1 MESFIEEV
9 VTTLLQRGD
18 DVAETL
24 FVVPSRRAGNML
36 RSALSRKLK
45 KTIFAPEIFSIEEFI
60 THISGL
66 RAVDQTEQLFAL
78 FKVYQENTPKAE
90 QESFSVF
97 YGWAQTILHD
107 FNEIDRYLVDHNQFF
122 NYLTAVQELN
132 HWSSENVQTEMI
144 KRYLAFW
151 ETLPTLYEA
160 FCRRLQKQGK
170 GHQGL
175 IYRKAAEDVE
185 FYIQNN
191 KGTKHVFIGFN
202 ALNTSE
208 QHIIQALL
216 SAGNTAVFWDAEEWF
231 MENSKHEASY
241 FLRLYPRDWK
251 YYKENSFHSISNY
264 YKEDKNIRATA
275 VAQDIEQAKLVG
287 QLLCQYKEDDELN
300 NTAVILNDERLLIPI
315 LNALPDHVKRVNIT
329 MGVPLG
335 QTPTATLFDH
345 LFLLHSKVSGR
356 GYYYKQVIAILQHQT
371 VRQLLG
377 NHLDRIIRK
386 ITSDNHIYFKEEEI
400 RAILLE
406 ESQNTIVAQLF
417 NSWGDNPN
425 LAVNQCLQFIQ
436 DVKENLLNG
445 DQKEKLS
452 LEYLFGFYRV
462 FNQLKNLNDTYA
474 FIEDIVTLRRFYTDV
489 ISTHTLDLR
498 GDPYEGLQIMGVLE
512 SRLLDFDNIIMTSV
526 NEGVIPA
533 GKSTNS
539 YIPYDL
545 KLTYKL
551 PTFREKD
558 AVYAYHFYR
567 LLHRAKNVDFV
578 YTTSS
583 QGIGSAEKSRFIL
596 QMEIEGPHTVDS
608 NVATSPFEVAPQT
621 QKTIIKTE
629 QIISR
634 LREIVQ
640 SGLSPSSLTT
650 YIRNPVDFYYKYVL
664 RIKERDDVEETVAA
678 NTMGTIVHNTLE
690 ELYKPFINV
699 ELTAMLIK
707 GMVPKIDA
715 EVRKQF
721 ASEYGLTQIAQGK
734 NLIIY
739 KVVCRYL
746 ENYLKIQSDSLE
758 KGDKVVVRGL
768 ESNLNVPFRAGIN
781 LKGKVDLVEERNGNL
796 RIVDY
801 KTGKVESRHLSP
813 SNWEDLLDH
822 TGKYEKAFQVLMYA
836 YMMHKQEPLALPV
849 TAGIISFKNLR
860 SGFMPFKKDKS
871 TEITEDTLSAFAKI
885 LDQLTTELLNPE
897 IPFMEPRE

>member
-9 VTTLLQRGD
+9 VTAVLEQERNVTN
-18 DVAETL
+18 TL
-24 FVVPSRRAGNML
+24 FVVPSRRAGNMV

-66 RAVDQTEQLFAL
+66 RPIDATEQLFTL
-78 FKVYQENTPKAE
+78 FKVYQENTPKDD

-122 NYLTAVQELN
+122 NYLGAVQELN
-132 HWSSENVQTEMI
+132 HWSSENEQTDII

-151 ETLPTLYEA
+151 ETLPVLYNA
-160 FCRRLQKQGK
+160 FCSKLEKQGK

-185 FYIQNN
+185 FYIENN
-191 KGTKHVFIGFN
+191 QDKKHIFVGFN
-202 ALNTSE
+202 ALNTAE

-216 SAGNTAVFWDAEEWF
+216 STGNTGAFWDAEEWF
-231 MENSKHEASY
+231 MENKKHEASH
-241 FLRLYPRDWK
+241 FLRNYRTDWK
-251 YYKENSFHSISNY
+251 YYETNTFPKISNHY
-264 YKEDKNIRATA
+264 TGTKKIKATA
-275 VAQDIEQAKLVG
+275 IAQDIEQAKLVG
-287 QLLCQYKEDDELN
+287 QLLKQYESTEQLR

-315 LNALPDHVKRVNIT
+315 LNALPDHIEKVNIT

-335 QTPTATLFDH
+335 QTPTATLFDQ
-345 LFLLHSKVSGR
+345 LFLLHLKVSDR
-356 GYYYKQVIAILQHQT
+356 GYYYKQVVAILQHQT
-371 VRQLLG
+371 VRKLLG
-377 NHLDRIIRK
+377 PKLENITTK
-386 ITSDNHIYFKEEEI
+386 IAQENHIYFSETEI
-400 RAILLE
+400 KRIILE
-406 ESQNTIVAQLF
+406 HTENKTVAQLF
-417 NSWGDNPN
+417 KSWQDDPN
-425 LAVNQCLQFIQ
+425 VAITSCLAFINE
-436 DVKENLLNG
+436 VKEVFLDSNN
-445 DQKEKLS
+445 KEALS
-452 LEYLFGFYRV
+452 LEYLFGFYKV

-474 FIEDIVTLRRFYTDV
+474 FIEDIATLRRFYVDV
-489 ISTHTLDLR
+489 IGSHTLDLR

-512 SRLLDFDNIIMTSV
+512 SRLLDFENIIMTSV

-567 LLHRAKNVDFV
+567 LLHRATNVDLL

-596 QMEIEGPHTVDS
+596 QMEIEGPHTVVS
-608 NVATSPFEVAPQT
+608 KVASSPFEVAPQL
-621 QKTIIKTE
+621 QKTIVKTPE
-629 QIISR
+629 IISR
-634 LREIVQ
+634 LREIAQ

-690 ELYKPFINV
+690 ELYKPYIDV
-699 ELTAMLIK
+699 QLTTQFVK
-707 GMVPKIDA
+707 GMVPKIET
-715 EVRKQF
+715 EVKNQF
-721 ASEYGLTQIAQGK
+721 AIEYGLTQIAQGK

-739 KVVCRYL
+739 EVVCRYV
-746 ENYLKIQSDSLE
+746 ENYLQLQLNSIN
-758 KGDKVVVRGL
+758 KGDTIVVRGL
-768 ESNLNVPFRAGIN
+768 ESNLKVSFTPGIN
-781 LKGKVDLVEERNGNL
+781 LKGKVDLVEERNGDI

-813 SNWEDLLDH
+813 STWEDLLDDS
-822 TGKYEKAFQVLMYA
+822 GKYEKAFQVLMYA
-836 YMMHKQEPLALPV
+836 YMMHKEKPLAFPV
-849 TAGIISFKNLR
+849 SAGIISFKNLK
-860 SGFMPFKKDKS
+860 SGFMPFKKDKNAD
-871 TEITEDTLSAFAKI
+871 ITEETLSAFAKI
-885 LDQLTTELLNPE
+885 LDQLTSEILNPE
-897 IPFMEPRE
+897 VPFVEPMS